1 MLDAPLLCHSALV
14 RSITRATIVYF
25 VASGLFAAV
34 AVGLHLLGPRV
45 AESVGSTTVGTVLV
59 IVAWLLTAAS
69 ALLLYHGM
77 MRAAAEQDAA
87 EERRAQARHEWE
99 DREIPRP
106 PTGTP

>member
-1 MLDAPLLCHSALV
+1 M

-34 AVGLHLLGPRV
+34 AVGLHLFGQRV
-45 AESVGSTTVGTVLV
+45 ADAVGSGTLGTALV
-59 IVAWLLTAAS
+59 VVAWLLTVAS

-87 EERRAQARHEWE
+87 EERRAHGRQEW
-99 DREIPRP
+99 DQREIPRP
-106 PTGTP
+106 PADGS